1 MTLKPEQ
8 PTKDVATELR
18 RRTLQLGYFSQ
29 IICFCASVWDVDNKV
44 GRKTPSFS
52 FPHSGWQT
60 MSQTGHL
67 LVSKSLPAFCFLYIF
82 FIRRLHLKYS
92 SNWIVPFGTAAIVFW
107 LYLRIPCR
115 SHYNATP
122 NWIAFNW
129 RFHSGNGPHFQVVVK
144 WNHSDVYLIFPAV
157 SNFHLSFLCYFLLFV
172 LCHFWQLL
180 HGWETLRSVKRNCCS
195 CQDTFLAFF
204 CFDASVCL
212 PQNSIS

>member
-1 MTLKPEQ
+1 MLQFETLTTKLGGKLPPFLF
-8 PTKDVATELR
+8 PTQDGKQWARLAT
-18 RRTLQLGYFSQ
+18 
-29 IICFCASVWDVDNKV
+29 CWSV
-44 GRKTPSFS
+44 
-52 FPHSGWQT
+52 
-60 MSQTGHL
+60 
-67 LVSKSLPAFCFLYIF
+67 SLPQPFASCVFFFL
-82 FIRRLHLKYS
+82 RRLHLKYS

-129 RFHSGNGPHFQVVVK
+129 RFHSGNGPHFQVVME

-180 HGWETLRSVKRNCCS
+180 HGWEAFGSVKRNCCS

-212 PQNSIS
+212 PQNIIS